1 MYYHLQNSIFLAPR
15 LNFCTETISYFY
27 VLPSTRPNSQ
37 HLQTEIV
44 LIFEEAF
51 CHERMFYVLCI
62 TIYRTIILLD
72 EGLKQFDNL
81 LNVYRQWLEVRL
93 ETHYVLL

>member
-1 MYYHLQNSIFLAPR
+1 M
-15 LNFCTETISYFY
+15 FY

-62 TIYRTIILLD
+62 TIYLNK
-72 EGLKQFDNL
+72 GLKNYLYYVCTQGI
-81 LNVYRQWLEVRL
+81 EVTL
-93 ETHYVLL
+93 KTHYVLLLRKSKT